1 MPGDQSSCPAPGA
14 ALRGATAWLLVGGL
28 AALAQLGRRR
38 DRARARRDAV
48 RSVIERRRRGSG
60 HLAPRT
66 RLADHGCR
74 SPIADGLQPYSYTF
88 RSTTWLSITL
98 NPSPAISRF
107 MIA

>member
-48 RSVIERRRRGSG
+48 RSVIERRHRRQWTSG
-60 HLAPRT
+60 AQYQARRP
-66 RLADHGCR
+66 
-74 SPIADGLQPYSYTF
+74 
-88 RSTTWLSITL
+88 WLSFTDCRW
-98 NPSPAISRF
+98 PAALFVHLSQHDMAIDHLE
-107 MIA
+107 